1 MRPPS
6 APKATA
12 PGATNAKPASAA
24 LAALFG
30 DTLLTQAG
38 ERPTQEVLAGKT
50 AVGIYFSAHWCP
62 PCRGFTPKLAQSY
75 TKAFKAKGM
84 EIVFV
89 SSDRDEGGFKEYF
102 GEQPWVAVPF
112 AKREVK
118 EALSK
123 KYKVS
128 GIPGLVIVDAEG
140 ETITKDGREAVSS
153 DPAGEKYPWKPPS
166 PAEKKKTV
174 LDTLGKDLLHKAA
187 GKPIG
192 LYFSAH
198 WCPPCR
204 GFTPKLSE
212 FYKNGLKDKMEIIFV
227 SSDRDED
234 GFNEYAAEMPWL
246 ALPFAKRRE
255 KETLSKAFGV
265 SGIPALIVIN
275 SDGSV
280 ITEDGRGKVMKD
292 PKGQNFPEG
301 WLPKPFNDV
310 NDDPS
315 DLNEEQ
321 CLIALGSAREISTAV
336 EAVASEYFAKAGSD
350 VSAMPMRF
358 FSGPDGNVSD
368 QLRKLTGLKGDKLLL
383 LDIPS
388 GGAFYV
394 CEQQKVN
401 SSAVKEFIAGVAAGK
416 IKRNQLS

>member
-1 MRPPS
+1 
-6 APKATA
+6 
-12 PGATNAKPASAA
+12 

-30 DTLLTQAG
+30 DTLLTQSG

-50 AVGIYFSAHWCP
+50 AIGIYFSAHWCP

-75 TKAFKAKGM
+75 LNAFKAKGM

-89 SSDRDEGGFKEYF
+89 SSDQDEGSFKEYF

-112 AKREVK
+112 KKRDVK
-118 EALSK
+118 DALSK
-123 KYKVS
+123 KYKVN
-128 GIPGLVIVDAEG
+128 GIPSLVIVDTEG
-140 ETITKDGREAVSS
+140 ETITKEGRDAISS
-153 DPAGEKYPWKPPS
+153 DPAGERYPWKPLS
-166 PAEKKKTV
+166 PTEKKKAI
-174 LDTLGKDLLHKAA
+174 LDALGKDLLHKAA

-212 FYKNGLKDKMEIIFV
+212 FYKSGLKDKMEIIFV
-227 SSDRDED
+227 SSDRDEKS
-234 GFNEYAAEMPWL
+234 FNEYSAEMPWL
-246 ALPFAKRRE
+246 SLPFRRRHE
-255 KETLSKAFGV
+255 KDALSKALDV
-265 SGIPALIVIN
+265 NGIPALIVIN

-280 ITEDGRGKVMKD
+280 VTEDGRGKVMKD
-292 PKGQNFPEG
+292 PKGQDFPEG
-301 WLPKPFNDV
+301 WLPQPFNDV

-321 CLIALGSAREISTAV
+321 CLIALGNAREMSEAV
-336 EAVASEYFAKAGSD
+336 KAVASEYFTKAGNE

-358 FSGPDGNVSD
+358 FSAPDGNVSNK
-368 QLRKLTGLKGDKLLL
+368 LRTLTGLKGDKLIL

-394 CEQQKVN
+394 HDKQNVDA
-401 SSAVKEFIAGVAAGK
+401 SAVKQLIAGVAAGK
-416 IKRNQLS
+416 IKRQQLS